1 MERDNKKIV
10 MKKYIRKCYY
20 YGAWIF
26 SKLVLVL
33 PYKFA
38 TGFLSNF
45 LGGIAYYVVADARNK
60 AKKHLTM
67 CFPDKTSKEINQ
79 IIKTIFK
86 YEAKNFFEL
95 LNFPKMNDKFFD
107 SIAQM
112 EQEQKDIFDRLLSRK
127 KGILALSGHLGNWEI
142 LAAGVAKHYPLN
154 VVAKKIYI
162 EELNNMLVHY
172 RNIKNVKVILRSEL
186 SSARKMLK
194 ALKNNE
200 IIAMLIDQDTSVQSV
215 FVDFFGMPASTPLG
229 LASIA
234 LKVGTPVV
242 LAVDKRL
249 PNGTHKYV
257 ISDEIVPPESTGDFD
272 TDVKNFTAKLTKY
285 LEDFIRENPEQW
297 VWFHE
302 RWKTKQN

>member
-1 MERDNKKIV
+1 
-10 MKKYIRKCYY
+10 MKKYIRKCYFY
-20 YGAWIF
+20 AAWLF
-26 SKLVLVL
+26 SKLVLIL
-33 PYKFA
+33 PYKF
-38 TGFLSNF
+38 TVGFLSNF
-45 LGGIAYYVVADARNK
+45 LGGLAYYVVGDARNK
-60 AKKHLTM
+60 ARKHLTM
-67 CFPDKTSKEINQ
+67 CFPEKSQEEITK

-95 LNFPKMNDKFFD
+95 LNFPKMSSEFFD
-107 SIAQM
+107 SIAIM
-112 EQEQKDIFDRLLSRK
+112 EQEQKDLFNKLLERK
-127 KGILALSGHLGNWEI
+127 KGILALSGHIGNWEM

-154 VVAKKIYI
+154 VIARKIYI

-172 RNIKNVKVILRSEL
+172 RNIKQVKVILRSEL

-194 ALKNNE
+194 ALRNNE

-215 FVDFFGMPASTPLG
+215 FVDFFGRPASTPLG

-234 LKVGTPVV
+234 LKVGSPVV

-249 PNGTHKYV
+249 PNGKHKFV

-272 TDVKNFTAKLTKY
+272 TDVKNFTAKLTKK

-302 RWKTKQN
+302 RWKTKQK

>member
-1 MERDNKKIV
+1 
-10 MKKYIRKCYY
+10 MKKYIRKCYFY
-20 YGAWIF
+20 AAWLF
-26 SKLVLVL
+26 SKLVLIL
-33 PYKFA
+33 PYKF
-38 TGFLSNF
+38 TVGFLSNF
-45 LGGIAYYVVADARNK
+45 LGGLAYYVVGDARNK
-60 AKKHLTM
+60 ARKHLTM
-67 CFPDKTSKEINQ
+67 CFPEKSQEEITK

-95 LNFPKMNDKFFD
+95 LNFPKMSSEFFD
-107 SIAQM
+107 SIAIM
-112 EQEQKDIFDRLLSRK
+112 EQEQKDLFNKLLERK
-127 KGILALSGHLGNWEI
+127 KGILALSGHIGNWEM

-154 VVAKKIYI
+154 VIARKIYI

-172 RNIKNVKVILRSEL
+172 RNIKQVKVILRSEL

-194 ALKNNE
+194 ALRNNE

-215 FVDFFGMPASTPLG
+215 FVDFFGRPASTPLE

-234 LKVGTPVV
+234 LKVGSPVV

-249 PNGTHKYV
+249 PNGKHKFV

-272 TDVKNFTAKLTKY
+272 TDVKNFTAKLTKK

-302 RWKTKQN
+302 RWKTKQK

>member
-1 MERDNKKIV
+1 
-10 MKKYIRKCYY
+10 MKKYIRKCYFY
-20 YGAWIF
+20 AAWLF
-26 SKLVLVL
+26 SKLVLIL
-33 PYKFA
+33 PYKF
-38 TGFLSNF
+38 TVGFLSNF
-45 LGGIAYYVVADARNK
+45 LGGLAYYVVGDARNK
-60 AKKHLTM
+60 ARKHLTM
-67 CFPDKTSKEINQ
+67 CFPEKSQEEITK

-95 LNFPKMNDKFFD
+95 LNFPKMSSEFFD
-107 SIAQM
+107 SIAIM
-112 EQEQKDIFDRLLSRK
+112 EQEQKDLFNKLLERK
-127 KGILALSGHLGNWEI
+127 KGILALSGHIGNWEM

-154 VVAKKIYI
+154 VIARKIYI

-172 RNIKNVKVILRSEL
+172 RNIKQVKVILRSEL

-194 ALKNNE
+194 ALRNNE

-215 FVDFFGMPASTPLG
+215 FVDFFGRPASTPLG

-234 LKVGTPVV
+234 LKVGSPVV

-249 PNGTHKYV
+249 PNGKHKFV

-272 TDVKNFTAKLTKY
+272 TDVKNFTAKLTKK

-302 RWKTKQN
+302 RWKRKQK

>member
-1 MERDNKKIV
+1 
-10 MKKYIRKCYY
+10 MKKYIRKCYFY
-20 YGAWIF
+20 AAWLF
-26 SKLVLVL
+26 SKLVLIL
-33 PYKFA
+33 PYKF
-38 TGFLSNF
+38 TVGFLSNF
-45 LGGIAYYVVADARNK
+45 LGGLAYYVVGDARNK
-60 AKKHLTM
+60 ARKHLTM
-67 CFPDKTSKEINQ
+67 CFPEKSQEEITK

-95 LNFPKMNDKFFD
+95 LNFPKMSSEFFD
-107 SIAQM
+107 SIAIM
-112 EQEQKDIFDRLLSRK
+112 EQEQKDLFNKLLERK
-127 KGILALSGHLGNWEI
+127 KGILALSGHIGNWEM

-154 VVAKKIYI
+154 VIARKIYI

-172 RNIKNVKVILRSEL
+172 RNIKQVKVILRSEL

-194 ALKNNE
+194 ALRNNE
-200 IIAMLIDQDTSVQSV
+200 IIAMLIDQYTSVQSV
-215 FVDFFGMPASTPLG
+215 FVDFFGRPASTPLG

-234 LKVGTPVV
+234 LKVGSPVV

-249 PNGTHKYV
+249 PNGKHKFV

-272 TDVKNFTAKLTKY
+272 TDVKNFTAKLTKK

-302 RWKTKQN
+302 RWKTKQK

>member
-1 MERDNKKIV
+1 
-10 MKKYIRKCYY
+10 MKKFVRKCYY

-33 PYKFA
+33 PYKF
-38 TGFLSNF
+38 TTEILSNL
-45 LGGIAYYVVADARNK
+45 LGWLAYYIVIDARKK
-60 AKKHLTM
+60 AEKHLAM
-67 CFPDKTSKEINQ
+67 CFPNKTSKEINQ
-79 IIKTIFK
+79 IVKIIFK

-95 LNFPKMNDKFFD
+95 LNFPKMSDKFFD

-112 EQEQKDIFDRLLSRK
+112 EQEQKDIFNKLLSRK

-172 RNIKNVKVILRSEL
+172 RT
-186 SSARKMLK
+186 
-194 ALKNNE
+194 LKNNE

-215 FVDFFGMPASTPLG
+215 FVDFFGVPASTPLG

-249 PNGTHKYV
+249 ADGKHKFI
-257 ISDEIVPPESTGDFD
+257 ISDEIIPPKSTGDFD
-272 TDVKNFTAKLTKY
+272 TDVKNFTLKLTKC

-302 RWKTKQN
+302 RWKTKQK